1 MNLAHRRS
9 KLIVGKKDAKKRY
22 RNIFQEMNPAHET
35 QKWTDVEKMSAG
47 FNQNIYYDMNLV
59 RGSKKN
65 NRGK

>member
-1 MNLAHRRS
+1 
-9 KLIVGKKDAKKRY
+9 
-22 RNIFQEMNPAHET
+22 
-35 QKWTDVEKMSAG
+35 MSAG

>member
-1 MNLAHRRS
+1 
-9 KLIVGKKDAKKRY
+9 
-22 RNIFQEMNPAHET
+22 MNPAHET